1 MSRYKITKYI
11 REVAVGTGKPS
22 IVALVEEEGVEQPFR
37 VMLENV
43 VSAEEAKQRME
54 EYIAARE
61 ADDASREVHAER
73 MKEEEAINSVLSEL
87 NPS

>member
-1 MSRYKITKYI
+1 MSRYKVTKYI
-11 REVAVGTGKPS
+11 REVAHGTGKLS
-22 IVALVEEEGVEQPFR
+22 IVALVEEDGVEQPFR

-43 VSAEEAKQRME
+43 VSADEARLRMK
-54 EYIAARE
+54 EYIAGRE

-73 MKEEEAINSVLSEL
+73 LKEEEAINSVLNEL